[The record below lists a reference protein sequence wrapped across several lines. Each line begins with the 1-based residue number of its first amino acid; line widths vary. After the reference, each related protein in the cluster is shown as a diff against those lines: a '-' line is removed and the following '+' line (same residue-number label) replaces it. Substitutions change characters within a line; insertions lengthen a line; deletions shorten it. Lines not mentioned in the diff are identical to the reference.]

1 VNPTLAHGAHRA
13 LTGRLRAAVELG
25 APPTWPASEL
35 ARVRT
40 QARALARARARR
52 QAPGAIALATAA
64 ATIGAILGVGV
75 LEAVGAAVLAV
86 VAWWAHQIGG
96 ERPVVARWRTW
107 AQGRRALERELRLLG
122 PQWRLLW
129 DRRVD
134 GLAGP
139 AILAVGPSGAW
150 VLWLPEP
157 GIDSHADP
165 AAAATAVYESGGLPA
180 VAHVVGMP
188 PGATREFV
196 GEIACAAAIASPDD
210 VARAAQQLNTM
221 LLQEPVGVGL

>member
-1 VNPTLAHGAHRA
+1 M
-13 LTGRLRAAVELG
+13 
-25 APPTWPASEL
+25 
-35 ARVRT
+35 
-40 QARALARARARR
+40 
-52 QAPGAIALATAA
+52 IALATAA
-64 ATIGAILGVGV
+64 ATIGAILGVGA
-75 LEAVGAAVLAV
+75 LEAVGVGVLAV

-107 AQGRRALERELRLLG
+107 AHGRRALERELRLLG

-134 GLAGP
+134 GLPAP

-150 VLWLPEP
+150 VLWWPEP

-165 AAAATAVYESGGLPA
+165 AATAVYESGGLPA
-180 VAHVVGMP
+180 VAHVLRLPVG
-188 PGATREFV
+188 GIREFV

>member
-1 VNPTLAHGAHRA
+1 M
-13 LTGRLRAAVELG
+13 
-25 APPTWPASEL
+25 
-35 ARVRT
+35 
-40 QARALARARARR
+40 
-52 QAPGAIALATAA
+52 IALATAA
-64 ATIGAILGVGV
+64 ATIGTILGLGV
-75 LEAVGAAVLAV
+75 LEAVGAGVLAV
-86 VAWWAHQIGG
+86 VAWWAQQIGG
-96 ERPVVARWRTW
+96 EKPVVARWRTW

-134 GLAGP
+134 GLPGP

-150 VLWLPEP
+150 VLWWPEP
-157 GIDSHADP
+157 GIYSHADP
-165 AAAATAVYESGGLPA
+165 TVAATTVYETGGLTA
-180 VAHVVGMP
+180 VAHVLCLPVG
-188 PGATREFV
+188 GIREFV